1 MNAARVMAIFEKDL
15 KEFTKNTTILF
26 TPFITIILAIIYS
39 RMETGDGLP
48 LIVVYAI
55 VGITYA
61 SVTSGVMMILMAE
74 ENEKK
79 TLRGLIMSP
88 ASYVEILLGKSL
100 VTALMTFITLI
111 ISFIIMESTNMIDIQ
126 QIIGLLVLF
135 FFFLFLGIAVG
146 LFVKSVGMTTV
157 YLMPIMFIFGFTSM
171 IEFLGFS
178 PDSIVIK
185 ITDYMPI
192 PQLVAMG
199 ETESWSAIGIVL
211 IWTIVAGLLAFVC
224 FQKVKKDR
232 A

>member
-135 FFFLFLGIAVG
+135 FFFLFHTKVTLCEYD
-146 LFVKSVGMTTV
+146 LH
-157 YLMPIMFIFGFTSM
+157 
-171 IEFLGFS
+171 
-178 PDSIVIK
+178 
-185 ITDYMPI
+185 
-192 PQLVAMG
+192 
-199 ETESWSAIGIVL
+199 
-211 IWTIVAGLLAFVC
+211 LL
-224 FQKVKKDR
+224 
-232 A
+232 

>member
-211 IWTIVAGLLAFVC
+211 IWTIVAGILAFVC

>member
-1 MNAARVMAIFEKDL
+1 MNAARVMAIFEKDI
-15 KEFTKNTTILF
+15 KEFMKNTSILF
-26 TPFITIILAIIYS
+26 TPFIAIILAVFYS
-39 RMETGDGLP
+39 RMESGEGLP
-48 LIVVYAI
+48 LIVVYAV
-55 VGITYA
+55 VGITYS

-111 ISFIIMESTNMIDIQ
+111 ISFIIMESTTMFDVQ
-126 QIIGLLVLF
+126 QIIGLLILF
-135 FFFLFLGIAVG
+135 LFFLFLGIAVG
-146 LFVKSVGMTTV
+146 LFVKSVGMTTA

-171 IEFLGFS
+171 IEFLGFA

-199 ETESWSAIGIVL
+199 ETGSWSAVGIVL
-211 IWTIVAGLLAFVC
+211 IWTIVAGLIAFAS